1 MNFLA
6 WVFFAPL
13 FCLLAALGVSLW
25 ARSARSSVRLGLLV
39 SLAPLAAFLSVA
51 AVLPRVTAGNPLRL
65 NLPWMPSLGLEAAFF
80 LDGLGA
86 LFALLISGIGVL
98 VVLYAGYYFADH
110 PEDAPR
116 FFSLLMLFTAAML
129 GLVLA
134 GDVITL
140 FIFWEGTSVV
150 SFLLVGFKHKDEAA
164 RRGALRAFWITGGGG
179 LALLFGLLL
188 LAEMAGSTRLSVILA
203 SGPVLRA
210 HAHYPLALVLIA
222 LGAFTKSA
230 QFPFHFWLPGAM
242 SAPTPAS
249 AFLHSATMVKAGLYL
264 VARLNPALGG
274 TDLWFWLFSLTGMVT
289 LLVGAWL
296 GLRQRDLK
304 ALLAYS
310 TISQLGVLMM
320 LLGQDTSIAFK
331 GFVIGVT
338 AHALYKSALFLTAGA
353 VDLAAGTRDLTKL
366 GGLWKT
372 HRGLGLAAGVAGL
385 SMAGL
390 PPLFGFLAKET
401 LLAAVT
407 HPNIPPVT
415 SLVFTASTVIAGALM
430 LAQAGRFVVDTFF
443 GERPAAQPP
452 ARPLARAVA
461 VLCAVPAGLSL
472 LLTSLPEPEP
482 IAAFLAS
489 AASAAYGGP
498 VKVSLALWTGIN
510 PPLVLSVI
518 AVSLGLFLFYR
529 RARVIADQEFF
540 SAWAGRP
547 NLETPARA
555 ALRLLDRA
563 AAVSLRTQSG
573 KLRRYLAVILAASSL
588 LVAYALLRQP
598 IAFQSLAVP
607 TPDLAGGLGVLRLF
621 ALLLV
626 VGASAASVFLQR
638 DLMAVL
644 ALGASGLSVAVLFAL
659 EPAPDVALVQIVVD
673 LLVTTILIL
682 ALRRIPR
689 PLREQAN
696 DRRTASGSVRDAL
709 LAAAGGLWMA
719 AVTLISLTSRPRV
732 SIVTPFYEANA
743 KPLTGA
749 RDVVGAIVL
758 DFRGFD
764 TLIEITV
771 FAVASLGVYTL
782 LRRGLGLYRAAHE
795 MPADEKP
802 HRSFLMG
809 IGGQRPS
816 ALVRLLTDAIL
827 PLSMVIA
834 VVHMM
839 YGHDQPGDGFTA
851 GVMVALATG
860 LWHIVYGNREARRRL
875 PWLHP
880 TPLVAAG
887 LLTVLVSASLGAW
900 ISGSFLSAVDFGK
913 LWGLSLPPGFALS
926 TAFFFEVGIF
936 LVVLGSAAR
945 MLDTLAFGEE
955 AAPRQGG

>member
-1 MNFLA
+1 
-6 WVFFAPL
+6 
-13 FCLLAALGVSLW
+13 
-25 ARSARSSVRLGLLV
+25 
-39 SLAPLAAFLSVA
+39 
-51 AVLPRVTAGNPLRL
+51 
-65 NLPWMPSLGLEAAFF
+65 
-80 LDGLGA
+80 
-86 LFALLISGIGVL
+86 
-98 VVLYAGYYFADH
+98 
-110 PEDAPR
+110 
-116 FFSLLMLFTAAML
+116 MLFR
-129 GLVLA
+129 
-134 GDVITL
+134 
-140 FIFWEGTSVV
+140 S
-150 SFLLVGFKHKDEAA
+150 
-164 RRGALRAFWITGGGG
+164 
-179 LALLFGLLL
+179 
-188 LAEMAGSTRLSVILA
+188 
-203 SGPVLRA
+203 
-210 HAHYPLALVLIA
+210 
-222 LGAFTKSA
+222 
-230 QFPFHFWLPGAM
+230 
-242 SAPTPAS
+242 
-249 AFLHSATMVKAGLYL
+249 
-264 VARLNPALGG
+264 
-274 TDLWFWLFSLTGMVT
+274 
-289 LLVGAWL
+289 
-296 GLRQRDLK
+296 
-304 ALLAYS
+304 
-310 TISQLGVLMM
+310 
-320 LLGQDTSIAFK
+320 
-331 GFVIGVT
+331 
-338 AHALYKSALFLTAGA
+338 
-353 VDLAAGTRDLTKL
+353 
-366 GGLWKT
+366 
-372 HRGLGLAAGVAGL
+372 
-385 SMAGL
+385 
-390 PPLFGFLAKET
+390 
-401 LLAAVT
+401 
-407 HPNIPPVT
+407 
-415 SLVFTASTVIAGALM
+415 
-430 LAQAGRFVVDTFF
+430 
-443 GERPAAQPP
+443 
-452 ARPLARAVA
+452 
-461 VLCAVPAGLSL
+461 
-472 LLTSLPEPEP
+472 
-482 IAAFLAS
+482 
-489 AASAAYGGP
+489 
-498 VKVSLALWTGIN
+498 
-510 PPLVLSVI
+510 
-518 AVSLGLFLFYR
+518 
-529 RARVIADQEFF
+529 
-540 SAWAGRP
+540 
-547 NLETPARA
+547 
-555 ALRLLDRA
+555 
-563 AAVSLRTQSG
+563 
-573 KLRRYLAVILAASSL
+573 RYLAVMLAASSL

-598 IAFQSLAVP
+598 ITFQSLAVP

-732 SIVTPFYEANA
+732 SQVTPFYEASA

-795 MPADEKP
+795 MPADDKP
-802 HRSFLMG
+802 HRSILMG

-839 YGHDQPGDGFTA
+839 YGHDQAGDGFTA

-900 ISGSFLSAVDFGK
+900 IGGSFLSAVDFGK